1 LCEEDFSGK
10 VGLRHSELNFLKCD
24 VHVTSHSESA
34 AVPPVTTR
42 AIERS
47 DDTHTTGALEA
58 EFDVAALLGETV
70 RNLSQDS
77 E

>member
-1 LCEEDFSGK
+1 
-10 VGLRHSELNFLKCD
+10 